1 MEVILK
7 ENVKGLGKAGEIV
20 KVSEGH
26 ARNFLFPS
34 KKAVPATAGAVK
46 DVRQK
51 ESGRVEKAND
61 EEKYFRQLAS
71 KIDGVEITIRK
82 KAAEDDKL
90 FGSVSEADIA
100 EELKKA
106 GYELDKQ
113 SIILDGHIKE
123 LGMKV
128 VEVRFKHNIESK
140 IKVWV
145 IKDK

>member
-7 ENVKGLGKAGEIV
+7 ENVKGIGRTGDIV
-20 KVSEGH
+20 KVSEGY

-46 DVRQK
+46 DAKLK
-51 ESGRVEKAND
+51 ETHK
-61 EEKYFRQLAS
+61 EEKSRDEDQYFRQLAT
-71 KIDGVEITIRK
+71 KLDGVEISIRK
-82 KAAEDDKL
+82 KASDDDKL
-90 FGSVSEADIA
+90 FGSVSESDIA
-100 EELKKA
+100 DELKKA

-123 LGMKV
+123 LGLRNV
-128 VEVRFKHNIESK
+128 TVRFKHNIETK